1 MRLRVC
7 NEGGGRR
14 CQGGEAVEEEP
25 CTATEC
31 GEGGQEG
38 EEDSG
43 GMYINYSHTYTVQKN
58 FANTRR

>member
-7 NEGGGRR
+7 NGGGGR

-25 CTATEC
+25 CTAREC

-43 GMYINYSHTYTVQKN
+43 GMHLLLTYCTYTVQKN
-58 FANTRR
+58 YADTRR